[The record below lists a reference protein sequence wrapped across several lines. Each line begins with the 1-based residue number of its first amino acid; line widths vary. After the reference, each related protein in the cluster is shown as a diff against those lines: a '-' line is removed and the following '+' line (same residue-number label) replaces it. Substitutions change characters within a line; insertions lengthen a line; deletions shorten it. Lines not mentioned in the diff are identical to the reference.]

1 MKHILSK
8 IHAKGVKFKKNLSK
22 FTPKGAKMLE
32 KIFEKALMKCRIVT
46 ILPVIFG
53 LFGAFVLFFIASY
66 DIIKV
71 IIHTFDYFI
80 LPNST
85 IDLHEDIVGQ
95 IIGAVDLYLMA
106 LVLFIFSFGIYELFV
121 SEIEELKTLKQS
133 KVLEVHSLDQLK
145 DKLAKVIIMVLVV
158 NFFQRV
164 LQMKLVTMVDMSYLA
179 GSILALCVGLY
190 FLHKGSH

>member
-1 MKHILSK
+1 
-8 IHAKGVKFKKNLSK
+8 
-22 FTPKGAKMLE
+22 MLE
-32 KIFEKALMKCRIVT
+32 KIFESLLVKSRMVT

-53 LFGAFVLFFIASY
+53 LIGAFVLFIIASY
-66 DIIKV
+66 DVLKV
-71 IIHTFDYFI
+71 IFYTYNYFFTG
-80 LPNST
+80 LSV
-85 IDLHEDIVGQ
+85 DLHEDVVGL

-106 LVLFIFSFGIYELFV
+106 LVLFIFSFGVYELFI
-121 SEIEELKTLKQS
+121 SEIEEFKQMKQS

-164 LQMKLVTMVDMSYLA
+164 LQMKFTTPVDMAFLA

-190 FLHKGSH
+190 FLHKGNH

>member
-1 MKHILSK
+1 
-8 IHAKGVKFKKNLSK
+8 
-22 FTPKGAKMLE
+22 MLE
-32 KIFEKALMKCRIVT
+32 RIFEALLVRSRIVT

-53 LFGAFVLFFIASY
+53 LIGAFVLFFIASY
-66 DIIKV
+66 DVLKV
-71 IIHTFDYFI
+71 IFYTYNYFFDA
-80 LPNST
+80 NSSL
-85 IDLHEDIVGQ
+85 DLHEDVVAL

-106 LVLFIFSFGIYELFV
+106 LVLFIFSFGVYELFI
-121 SEIEELKTLKQS
+121 SEIEEFKQTKQS

-164 LQMKLVTMVDMSYLA
+164 LQMKFENPADMAFLA

-190 FLHKGSH
+190 FLHKGGH